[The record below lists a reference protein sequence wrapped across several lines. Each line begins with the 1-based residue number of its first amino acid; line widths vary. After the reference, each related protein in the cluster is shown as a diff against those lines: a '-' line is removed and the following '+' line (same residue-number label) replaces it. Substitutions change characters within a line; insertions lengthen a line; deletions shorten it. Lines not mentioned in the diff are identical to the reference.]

1 MSLLL
6 PIAVAVAAQAAP
18 AEALTLDEAIAA
30 ALAYAPAIAEAE
42 AGVDAASGRLTQAG
56 AARRPSIAASGSV
69 GVGWIDPR
77 GFFGL
82 EGEDVVPRTAQIGAE
97 QPLFTGGR
105 ASAAIDQARAGQ
117 GVARAMR
124 DATRGQ
130 LVAAVAEAY
139 GAVLVAEE
147 QRRLHLQLIE
157 ELTEVERQARLRFEA
172 GESARTDVSQAAARS
187 AEARAGLAQAEG
199 SLASSRARLRALT
212 GLEAEVL
219 APLPAPPSTPA
230 TLGEAMVAAEASS
243 PAVAQAQSAVAVA
256 RASTR
261 LARAERMPTVGAF
274 AEASYVRD
282 QFFPDYNADTATVGV
297 RVRWQIH
304 DGGRTRGRIAEAS
317 AEERAAEARLRQA
330 RSEVEE
336 RVIAGFQAVRTAE
349 LVERA
354 AAEQLAAVQET
365 VVNVRHEVRVGMKP
379 QLDLL
384 NAQREALAAGVARI
398 RASAERVAA
407 AHRLLALLGVRAD

>member
-1 MSLLL
+1 MNLLL
-6 PIAVAVAAQAAP
+6 PIAVAVAAQGMP
-18 AEALTLDEAIAA
+18 ADATTLDQAIAA
-30 ALAYAPAIAEAE
+30 ALAHAPAIAEAE
-42 AGVDAASGRLTQAG
+42 AGVDAAAGRLTQAG
-56 AARRPSIAASGSV
+56 AARRPSVAVSGTV

-82 EGEDVVPRTAQIGAE
+82 QGEEVVPRAAQIGAV

-105 ASAAIDQARAGQ
+105 ASAAVDQARAGQ
-117 GVARAMR
+117 RVARAMR

-130 LVAAVAEAY
+130 LVAAVAGAY
-139 GAVLVAEE
+139 GAVLIAEEE
-147 QRRLHLQLIE
+147 QRLHLLLIE
-157 ELTEVERQARLRFEA
+157 ELAEIERQARLRFEA

-199 SLASSRARLRALT
+199 ALASSRARLRALT
-212 GLEAEVL
+212 GLEPGML

-230 TLGEAMVAAEASS
+230 TLGEAMVAAEAGS
-243 PAVAQAQSAVAVA
+243 PAIAQAQSALAAA

-261 LARAERMPTVGAF
+261 LARAERMPNVDAF
-274 AEASYVRD
+274 AEASHVRD
-282 QFFPDYNADTATVGV
+282 QFFPDYRADSATVGV
-297 RVRWQIH
+297 RLRWQIH
-304 DGGRTRGRIAEAS
+304 DGGRTGGRIAEAS
-317 AEERAAEARLRQA
+317 AEERAAEAHLRQA

-336 RVIAGFQAVRTAE
+336 RVVAGFQAVRTAE

-354 AAEQLAAVQET
+354 SAEQLAAARET
-365 VVNVRHEVRVGMKP
+365 AVNVRHEVRVGMKP

-384 NAQREALAAGVARI
+384 NAQREALAAAVARM

-407 AHRLLALLGVRAD
+407 AHRLLALLGAYAH